1 MEQERRPAVLI
12 TGASRGIGAACARR
26 FAQAGWNVG
35 VNYCRS
41 RQQALELVE
50 ELEKLGVRAAALQ
63 GDVSQSQQAAAL
75 VEEAQREFGALDALV
90 CNAGVAGVQALLTD
104 LTDEQWR
111 WTAGTNLDGV
121 VYTMR
126 AAIPGMVRR
135 QKGSIVTISSMWGL
149 TGGSCEVAYS
159 AAKAGVIG
167 LTRAMAKE
175 LGPSHIRVNCVAPGV
190 IDTDMNAHLSSQDMQ
205 ALAEETPLGRIAAG
219 GCGGGSLLP
228 GQCRSRLHY
237 RTGAGSGWRNG
248 DLKKEDIL
256 GEWGKRAKKLKK
268 IMRIVR
274 LSWNKKVAIIFTS

>member
-149 TGGSCEVAYS
+149 TGGSCEAAYS

-175 LGPSHIRVNCVAPGV
+175 LGPSHIRVNCVAP
-190 IDTDMNAHLSSQDMQ
+190 D
-205 ALAEETPLGRIAAG
+205 
-219 GCGGGSLLP
+219 
-228 GQCRSRLHY
+228 
-237 RTGAGSGWRNG
+237 
-248 DLKKEDIL
+248 
-256 GEWGKRAKKLKK
+256 
-268 IMRIVR
+268 
-274 LSWNKKVAIIFTS
+274 